1 MNFSI
6 PEEYQESYPNNP
18 KEVGESIFKLYKA
31 KNSTCKNK
39 LQ

>member
-18 KEVGESIFKLYKA
+18 KEVGESIFKLYIQSK
-31 KNSTCKNK
+31 KFNM
-39 LQ
+39 